1 MLRAKLVRV
10 VALVMLLASMSF
22 ALGCERS
29 VEDVEKWRNAKG
41 GMDKMVTWAK
51 SSEEPMPVRKRALRV
66 LIEQDEI
73 LKLQPLFD
81 GMKDSPEKEA
91 LVSEAVVVIDEMWK
105 KQDFPKMSDELK
117 EKGGQV
123 KVSGDSKA
131 VIAKDA
137 AYYMQPFAKG
147 EDQKKLETILADWLA
162 EDHKLRSQLGR
173 TTLTQVLPRAG
184 QKGFDGMM
192 KWFAEQKEPAALA
205 DAIREHADDKT
216 KERFAKVIVE
226 KANKEHPNISKQFQ
240 VVILKTED
248 PVILPY
254 LERAIKDPES
264 DGLLA
269 DACTDAYIKIQG
281 PKATALLNEL
291 VKTRK
296 DLMRSV
302 AFTRL
307 IELRGTAGVTQ
318 AVNSL
323 PLEAEGYATEGKYTF
338 EKDSAYLCNVIKS
351 ELEKKDIKDIKPTI
365 ERMLSNKRWPSQ
377 VLAMR
382 CIEQNKWADLK
393 PKVEEFKEDKTVV
406 PGWGEE
412 ETTVG
417 DIAEEI
423 AGKL

>member
-51 SSEEPMPVRKRALRV
+51 SSEKPMPVRKRALRV

-147 EDQKKLETILADWLA
+147 EDQKKLETILAGNATD
-162 EDHKLRSQLGR
+162 RS
-173 TTLTQVLPRAG
+173 LTP
-184 QKGFDGMM
+184 
-192 KWFAEQKEPAALA
+192 
-205 DAIREHADDKT
+205 
-216 KERFAKVIVE
+216 
-226 KANKEHPNISKQFQ
+226 S
-240 VVILKTED
+240 
-248 PVILPY
+248 
-254 LERAIKDPES
+254 
-264 DGLLA
+264 
-269 DACTDAYIKIQG
+269 
-281 PKATALLNEL
+281 
-291 VKTRK
+291 
-296 DLMRSV
+296 
-302 AFTRL
+302 
-307 IELRGTAGVTQ
+307 GV
-318 AVNSL
+318 
-323 PLEAEGYATEGKYTF
+323 
-338 EKDSAYLCNVIKS
+338 
-351 ELEKKDIKDIKPTI
+351 
-365 ERMLSNKRWPSQ
+365 
-377 VLAMR
+377 
-382 CIEQNKWADLK
+382 
-393 PKVEEFKEDKTVV
+393 
-406 PGWGEE
+406 
-412 ETTVG
+412 
-417 DIAEEI
+417 
-423 AGKL
+423 